1 MSDGSIIFDTS
12 VDTTGINRAS
22 TMVNSSLKRMGAKIK
37 SAFGLETVDKAAE
50 KVTKLQQ
57 KYDASVQEVQRLGD
71 ELDKLHTRL
80 EQIDAEAQRDS
91 GTFIEPVEAEPYI
104 AQAERIKTQLEDAK
118 RKAAELNTTPEP
130 MGKNAI
136 KEYRAEQDKWNKAVD
151 SLNEKYQKTL
161 DKIELIEKK
170 AALSAEKTRAAEIES
185 VNAKIAKTEQRITA
199 VKAKAE
205 GAKISLNAA
214 LDEKKPNRFAKTL
227 STASAQLGRFS
238 RRFTGIIKSAL
249 IFSVLYKA
257 LNKLKELLSSMTKQD
272 SQIASSLENIKGN
285 LLTAFQPI
293 YEYCLPAIRTL
304 LNALERATAFMAQF
318 SAAMF
323 GKSVSQMQKNAK
335 ALNAQA
341 SATANAGK
349 AADKASRSLASFDEI
364 NRLEE
369 NDASESEISGAGA
382 TSFDSNIG
390 ELDGNM
396 AKIASYSSLLL
407 GTGLLLLG
415 ISNLNIP
422 AIIAGIAL
430 IAAGIK
436 VGENTGAFE
445 DTPMWLRQIIT
456 WGTILLGAAL
466 MIYGV
471 TRAKPFT
478 ALQGA
483 ALMGMGAAYGSS
495 SGAFDAMPTW
505 LTQILTWGTMLSGVA
520 LLIYGLCTQNYLAI
534 GAGLAAIGIGIAV
547 GSGSGIF
554 SGIWESIKRFF
565 SNVKVSAG
573 EFKTSVSQTFSSL
586 FSNIKNGVSGMW
598 NNVKSWFS
606 QSVAPKLTTAYWKSK
621 FDAVKDGARASIN
634 GIISIVER
642 GINNI
647 VSKANKL
654 SWDIPDWVPGVGGSH
669 FGFNLP
675 TVSIPRLAT
684 GTVVPKNYGEFT
696 AILGDNKREPEVVS
710 PISTMKQA
718 FKEALEEAG
727 NTSGGMMH
735 LYLILDGKVI
745 GETSVK
751 YHNGVVKLT
760 GKTPLKGV

>member
-1 MSDGSIIFDTS
+1 M
-12 VDTTGINRAS
+12 
-22 TMVNSSLKRMGAKIK
+22 
-37 SAFGLETVDKAAE
+37 
-50 KVTKLQQ
+50 
-57 KYDASVQEVQRLGD
+57 
-71 ELDKLHTRL
+71 
-80 EQIDAEAQRDS
+80 
-91 GTFIEPVEAEPYI
+91 
-104 AQAERIKTQLEDAK
+104 
-118 RKAAELNTTPEP
+118 
-130 MGKNAI
+130 
-136 KEYRAEQDKWNKAVD
+136 
-151 SLNEKYQKTL
+151 
-161 DKIELIEKK
+161 
-170 AALSAEKTRAAEIES
+170 
-185 VNAKIAKTEQRITA
+185 
-199 VKAKAE
+199 
-205 GAKISLNAA
+205 
-214 LDEKKPNRFAKTL
+214 
-227 STASAQLGRFS
+227 
-238 RRFTGIIKSAL
+238 
-249 IFSVLYKA
+249 
-257 LNKLKELLSSMTKQD
+257 
-272 SQIASSLENIKGN
+272 
-285 LLTAFQPI
+285 
-293 YEYCLPAIRTL
+293 L

-415 ISNLNIP
+415 VATLNIP
-422 AIIAGIAL
+422 AIITGIAL

-436 VGENTGAFE
+436 VGESTGAFA
-445 DTPMWLRQIIT
+445 DTPMWVRQLITWSLMLVGVAMVIIGFSTVNIQLIIAGFAMLGVGLAYGEKSGAFAALETNVKQIITFGLLLSGTAMVIVGFATMNIPLIVAGFALVGVGIAYGIKTDSFATFPMWMKQIIT
-456 WGTILLGAAL
+456 WGSTLAGVAMIIAGFATMNIPLIVAGFAL
-466 MIYGV
+466 VGV
-471 TRAKPFT
+471 
-478 ALQGA
+478 GI
-483 ALMGMGAAYGSS
+483 AYGIK
-495 SGAFDAMPTW
+495 SGAFDAFKNE
-505 LTQILTWGTMLSGVA
+505 VKN
-520 LLIYGLCTQNYLAI
+520 LCSSISA
-534 GAGLAAIGIGIAV
+534 
-547 GSGSGIF
+547 IF
-554 SGIWESIKRFF
+554 S
-565 SNVKVSAG
+565 NA
-573 EFKTSVSQTFSSL
+573 
-586 FSNIKNGVSGMW
+586 W